1 MASQHPASSVRVVMP
16 LVLGV
21 ALLACVYMVFF
32 VVPAEARMGD
42 VYRIFY
48 FHVASAMS
56 ALLLFFGA
64 SLLSAAYLI
73 LRRVHGFE
81 TLGEKSDRLA
91 WAMAEIG
98 VLFGTVVLVTGPL
111 WAKPAWGTFWTW
123 EPRLT
128 LTLLIVFLFVGY
140 LVLRGYG
147 GAEETGR
154 RLSAG
159 IAIIGAPASWL
170 VHVAVEMWG
179 GNHPVVVSEGGG
191 GLETSAMRIT
201 FGATV
206 ITVLCFVCYLV
217 YMRYVH
223 HAMVATVDRLYLD
236 LEDLSQ
242 TKDVH
247 G

>member
-1 MASQHPASSVRVVMP
+1 MVARTGASSGKP
-16 LVLGV
+16 
-21 ALLACVYMVFF
+21 
-32 VVPAEARMGD
+32 D
-42 VYRIFY
+42 VTASSCAKCQYR
-48 FHVASAMS
+48 
-56 ALLLFFGA
+56 LN
-64 SLLSAAYLI
+64 
-73 LRRVHGFE
+73 
-81 TLGEKSDRLA
+81 T
-91 WAMAEIG
+91 
-98 VLFGTVVLVTGPL
+98 TT
-111 WAKPAWGTFWTW
+111 
-123 EPRLT
+123 
-128 LTLLIVFLFVGY
+128 
-140 LVLRGYG
+140 
-147 GAEETGR
+147 
-154 RLSAG
+154 G

-236 LEDLSQ
+236 LEDISQ

-247 G
+247 E